1 MMMTKASKII
11 NHDYDDDDNL
21 SNFCERKKTIAVD
34 INCFPKLLASL
45 VVLLDIEFM
54 MMMMRALAYGNMI
67 LSLIML

>member
-21 SNFCERKKTIAVD
+21 SNFCEREETIAVD

-54 MMMMRALAYGNMI
+54 MMMMRVLAYGNMI